1 MFNSVYEDM
10 RQMFRSGHMIN
21 RLIIINVVMFI
32 LLHIGAIVV
41 GMSSTTT
48 HEVAHN
54 LVTEYFAIS
63 RDLWFDITHP
73 WVIITHMFTHQGF
86 LHILFNLL
94 WLYWFGI
101 IVGDLIGDKHILPLY
116 ILGGLAG
123 ALVYFIVAQWLYPEG
138 SIAIGAS
145 AAVMSTAVAAASI
158 NPDHN
163 MRLLLLGNIRI
174 KYIVLALLIFDI
186 IAISNQTNAGGH
198 FAHLG
203 GAFFGWFYIKML
215 NEGQDLSIGING
227 TIESITNFFR
237 KKPQKSPLRV
247 VKKEKVFTTS
257 KDQKQKKNKNMKVVQ
272 SDQEKLDAILDKI
285 STSGMDSLSA
295 EEKEFLQ
302 NLSKN

>member
-32 LLHIGAIVV
+32 LLHMAAIVIGISNASPHGEAINV
-41 GMSSTTT
+41 I
-48 HEVAHN
+48 
-54 LVTEYFAIS
+54 TEYFAIS

-73 WVIITHMFTHQGF
+73 WVIITHMFTHIGF
-86 LHILFNLL
+86 FHIIFNLL
-94 WLYWFGI
+94 LLYWFGI

-116 ILGGLAG
+116 ILGGLTG
-123 ALVYFIVAQWLYPEG
+123 ALVYFIVAQWLYPQG
-138 SIAIGAS
+138 STAIGAS
-145 AAVMSTAVAAASI
+145 AAVMAIAVAAASI
-158 NPDHN
+158 NPNHN
-163 MRLLLLGNIRI
+163 MRLILLGNVRI
-174 KYIVLALLIFDI
+174 KYIVLGLLIFDI
-186 IAISNQTNAGGH
+186 ISISNQSNTGGH

-227 TIESITNFFR
+227 TVESIVNFFR
-237 KKPQKSPLRV
+237 KKPEKSPLRV
-247 VKKEKVFTTS
+247 VKKEKVFSRT

-285 STSGMDSLSA
+285 STSGMDSLSD

-302 NLSKN
+302 KLSKN